1 MDYDYERLKLKE
13 LIIRN
18 ALSYSKKPI
27 TLSNGQKSHHYYDI
41 KKVVL
46 EPLGAK
52 LISQLMLEE
61 VKKFGKVKSVGG
73 LEVGAI
79 PVATAISLW
88 SHETG
93 DNISVFYVR
102 KKPKEHGLKL
112 RVEGNSKQPIVIVD
126 DVVTKGA
133 SVLEA
138 IDALVAEGKQM
149 LGVVSII
156 DRGGGETTLKENGIK
171 FSSLFKDKDF
181 ARAIKKKKKE
191 ELKIKS

>member
-18 ALSYSKKPI
+18 ALSVSKKPI
-27 TLSNGQKSHHYYDI
+27 TLSNGQQSNHYYDL

-46 EPLGAK
+46 DPMGVK
-52 LISQLMLEE
+52 LIAKLMLEE
-61 VKKFGKVKSVGG
+61 VKKFGKVKSIGG

-88 SHETG
+88 SNETD

-112 RVEGNSKQPIVIVD
+112 RVEGNVKEPIVIVD

-138 IDALVAEGKQM
+138 IHALLDQGKSM

-156 DRGGGETTLKENGIK
+156 DRGGGKTTLKENGIK
-171 FSSLFKDKDF
+171 FASLFEDKDF
-181 ARAIKKKKKE
+181 E
-191 ELKIKS
+191 EEIEKRKAAQKL